1 MNTVREETS
10 RVKSS
15 GSSAGSSGGKNRRH
29 SIGITAS
36 GKSSG
41 EEVNNV
47 PNYLT
52 ASTGPVMNSVSM
64 NTLSEETPRVKSSG
78 SSADSSGKKRRRSI
92 DITSSEK
99 SSGEEVNNVPNY
111 LRASN
116 FVYSNSNQPPTPQ
129 KWSPLKRLTN

>member
-52 ASTGPVMNSVSM
+52 ASTGPVMNSIELYIRSSFDP
-64 NTLSEETPRVKSSG
+64 TKSIH
-78 SSADSSGKKRRRSI
+78 KHTHMKFSI
-92 DITSSEK
+92 HI
-99 SSGEEVNNVPNY
+99 V
-111 LRASN
+111 
-116 FVYSNSNQPPTPQ
+116 
-129 KWSPLKRLTN
+129 